1 MIDRESA
8 ADIEAQAARWVV
20 RADQGN
26 LSRQALEE
34 LEAWL
39 ADDPRRRGAYARAG
53 AAWSLMDRARA
64 IGAQPTAPAPRFR
77 IDRRGLLGGLGAA
90 AAACV
95 AVAVGPRL
103 FSSRYGTALG
113 EIRRV
118 PLSDGSMA
126 AINTDTA
133 IDVAMTPRSRQ
144 VKIDK
149 GEAWFEVAKDTGRP
163 FVVQSGPVRVRAVG
177 TAFSVRRREGGSE
190 VLVTEGV
197 VEVWSEGASVP
208 VRRVV
213 AGERTFVSDEA
224 GATRPA
230 SAALEINRH
239 LAWRDGQIVLD
250 GDAFGEA
257 AAEFNRYNS
266 RKIVIVGQDLSD
278 QKLVG
283 WFRTN
288 EPESF
293 AHAAAASFG
302 AQVTVRGDAILVQAR
317 QAQEGAAQVG
327 E

>member
-20 RADQGN
+20 RADQGD
-26 LSRQALEE
+26 LSGQTRDE

-39 ADDPRRRGAYARAG
+39 AADPRRRGAFARAE

-64 IGAQPTAPAPRFR
+64 FGTEPEASAPKFQVG
-77 IDRRGLLGGLGAA
+77 RRSLLAGLGAA

-95 AVAVGPRL
+95 AVVVGPRL
-103 FSSRYGTALG
+103 FSARYGTALG

-133 IDVAMTPRSRQ
+133 LDVAMSPRLRH
-144 VKIDK
+144 VKLDK
-149 GEAWFEVAKDTGRP
+149 GEAWFEVAKDARRP
-163 FVVQSGPVRVRAVG
+163 FVVESGPVRVRAVG
-177 TAFSVRRREGGSE
+177 TAFSVRRRDGGCE

-197 VEVWSEGASVP
+197 VEVWSEEIGQTP
-208 VRRVV
+208 RRVS
-213 AGERTFVSDEA
+213 AGERTFVSDAA
-224 GATRPA
+224 GATTPA
-230 SAALEINRH
+230 PAALEINRH

-250 GDAFGEA
+250 GDGFGEA

-266 RKIVIVGQDLSD
+266 RKIVIVGQGLADE
-278 QKLVG
+278 KLVG

-293 AHAAAASFG
+293 ARAAAASFG
-302 AQVTVRGDAILVQAR
+302 AQVTVRGDAILVQAQQTR
-317 QAQEGAAQVG
+317 ASE
-327 E
+327 

>member
-20 RADQGN
+20 RADQGD
-26 LSRQALEE
+26 LSEQARGA

-39 ADDPRRRGAYARAG
+39 AADPRRRGAFARAE
-53 AAWSLMDRARA
+53 AAWGLMDRARA
-64 IGAQPTAPAPRFR
+64 FGVESTAPAPKFR
-77 IDRRGLLGGLGAA
+77 VDRRGLLGGLGAA

-95 AVAVGPRL
+95 AVVVVPRL
-103 FSSRYGTALG
+103 FSARYGTALG

-118 PLSDGSMA
+118 PLADGSMA

-133 IDVAMTPRSRQ
+133 IDVAMSPRLRH
-144 VKIDK
+144 VRIDK
-149 GEAWFEVAKDTGRP
+149 GEAWFEVAKDAHRP
-163 FVVQSGPVRVRAVG
+163 FVVESGPVRVRAVG

-197 VEVWSEGASVP
+197 VEVWSEDTGVP
-208 VRRVV
+208 LRRVS

-224 GATRPA
+224 GAATPA

-250 GDAFGEA
+250 GDGFGEA

-266 RKIVIVGQDLSD
+266 RKIVIVGQDLAD
-278 QKLVG
+278 EKLVG

-293 AHAAAASFG
+293 ARAAAASFG
-302 AQVTVRGDAILVQAR
+302 AQVTVRGDAILVQV
-317 QAQEGAAQVG
+317 QKTQTSE
-327 E
+327 

>member
-20 RADQGN
+20 RADQGD
-26 LSRQALEE
+26 LSGETQTE

-39 ADDPRRRGAYARAG
+39 AADSRRRGAFARAE

-64 IGAQPTAPAPRFR
+64 FGAESTVPARRFHVG
-77 IDRRGLLGGLGAA
+77 RRGLIAGLGAA

-95 AVAVGPRL
+95 AVVVGPRL
-103 FSSRYGTALG
+103 FSARYGTALG

-118 PLSDGSMA
+118 PLPDGSMA

-133 IDVAMTPRSRQ
+133 LDVAMSPRLRH
-144 VKIDK
+144 VKLDK
-149 GEAWFEVAKDTGRP
+149 GEAWFEVAKDARRP
-163 FVVQSGPVRVRAVG
+163 FVVESGPVRVRAVG
-177 TAFSVRRREGGSE
+177 TAFSVRRRDGGCE

-197 VEVWSEGASVP
+197 VEVWSEQTGEP
-208 VRRVV
+208 PRRVS
-213 AGERTFVSDEA
+213 AGERTFASEA
-224 GATRPA
+224 P
-230 SAALEINRH
+230 AALEINRH

-250 GDAFGEA
+250 GDGFGEA

-266 RKIVIVGQDLSD
+266 RKIVIVGQGLADE
-278 QKLVG
+278 KLVG

-293 AHAAAASFG
+293 ARAAAASFG
-302 AQVTVRGDAILVQAR
+302 AQVTVRGDAILVQAQQTR
-317 QAQEGAAQVG
+317 ASE
-327 E
+327 

>member
-20 RADQGN
+20 RADQGD
-26 LSRQALEE
+26 LSGQARAE

-39 ADDPRRRGAYARAG
+39 TADPRRRGAFARAE

-64 IGAQPTAPAPRFR
+64 FGVEPTAPEPKLRV
-77 IDRRGLLGGLGAA
+77 DRRGLLAGLGVA
-90 AAACV
+90 AAACAAIV
-95 AVAVGPRL
+95 VGPRL
-103 FSSRYGTALG
+103 FSARYGTALG

-118 PLSDGSMA
+118 PLADGSMA
-126 AINTDTA
+126 AINTDTE
-133 IDVAMTPRSRQ
+133 IDVAMTPRLRQ
-144 VKIDK
+144 VKIDR
-149 GEAWFEVAKDTGRP
+149 GEAWFEVAKDAGRP
-163 FVVQSGPVRVRAVG
+163 FVVRSGPVRVRAVG

-197 VEVWSEGASVP
+197 VEVWSEQTGEP
-208 VRRVV
+208 LRRVS
-213 AGERTFVSDEA
+213 AGERTFVSDAA
-224 GATRPA
+224 GATMPA

-250 GDAFGEA
+250 GDGFGEA

-266 RKIVIVGQDLSD
+266 RKIVIVGQGLADE
-278 QKLVG
+278 KLVG

-293 AHAAAASFG
+293 ARAAAASFG
-302 AQVTVRGDAILVQAR
+302 AQVTVRGDAILVQA
-317 QAQEGAAQVG
+317 G
-327 E
+327 ETKTAE